1 MSRCACPVCYSLSA
15 GRGENLS
22 AGQLSAVDRHVSDA
36 CTAAVSESRWCKL
49 SSRFL
54 FWMQDCTRPTCT
66 TLSGVYLCVL
76 ESRSAC
82 LSQLWFDNIIV
93 WLLHTFILTRLHIL
107 SAMTNHLR
115 LIQYNKL
122 LGSRLS
128 SVSLYFLLA
137 VCVLVLTRL
146 LIV

>member
-22 AGQLSAVDRHVSDA
+22 AGQLSAVDGHVSDA

-76 ESRSAC
+76 ESGSAC
-82 LSQLWFDNIIV
+82 LSPLWFDNIWQHCV
-93 WLLHTFILTRLHIL
+93 WLLHRLLFLLDYTYYPPWQITSGL
-107 SAMTNHLR
+107 
-115 LIQYNKL
+115 YNTINSGVKVEFCI
-122 LGSRLS
+122 SIF
-128 SVSLYFLLA
+128 SVSC
-137 VCVLVLTRL
+137 VCVCVC
-146 LIV
+146 